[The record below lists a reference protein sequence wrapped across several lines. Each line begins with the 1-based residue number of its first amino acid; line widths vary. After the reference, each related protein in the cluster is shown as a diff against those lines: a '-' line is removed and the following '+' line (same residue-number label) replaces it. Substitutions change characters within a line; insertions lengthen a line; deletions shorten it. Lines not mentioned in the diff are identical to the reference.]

1 MQKSGFKRV
10 EHLSDT
16 GIEFYGNSPE
26 ELFENAAKGMFSIIT
41 DLDSI
46 TSRDKIKISLA
57 ASHGNMEDLLILWLE
72 RLIYHFE
79 TDSMVFAVFKVST
92 IKRGGKGYTL
102 DAEIMGE
109 GFDSGRHEI
118 KTGIKAPTYH
128 QLTIKNMGQKWWGR
142 VIFDI

>member
-1 MQKSGFKRV
+1 MQKPGFKRV

-46 TSRDKIKISLA
+46 TSRDKIKISLD

-128 QLTIKNMGQKWWGR
+128 QLAIKNMGQKWWGR

>member
-1 MQKSGFKRV
+1 MQKPGFKRV

-41 DLDSI
+41 DLESI

-92 IKRGGKGYTL
+92 IKRCGKGYTL

-118 KTGIKAPTYH
+118 KIGIKAPTYH
-128 QLTIKNMGQKWWGR
+128 QLAIKNMGQKWWGR

>member
-1 MQKSGFKRV
+1 MQKPGFNMV

-26 ELFENAAKGMFSIIT
+26 KLFENAARGMFSIIT
-41 DLDSI
+41 DIDNVAL
-46 TSRDKIKISLA
+46 RDRIKISLTTDHN
-57 ASHGNMEDLLILWLE
+57 SLEDLLILWLE

-79 TDSMVFAVFKVST
+79 TESMVFAGFKVNKV
-92 IKRGGKGYTL
+92 KRSGQGYRL
-102 DAEIMGE
+102 DAEIIGE
-109 GFDSGRHEI
+109 GFDRGRHEI

-128 QLTIKNMGQKWWGR
+128 QLAVKNMGRKWWGR